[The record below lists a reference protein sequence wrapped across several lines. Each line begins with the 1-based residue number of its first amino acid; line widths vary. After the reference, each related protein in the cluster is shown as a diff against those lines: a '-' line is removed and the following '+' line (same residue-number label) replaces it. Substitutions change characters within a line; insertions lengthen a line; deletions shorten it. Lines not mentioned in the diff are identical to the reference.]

1 MTRLRGV
8 ARRGRSTYAAVGAWT
23 NDWSG
28 GGRGRSRHFAAVFC
42 LHPYGL
48 DPYGWSDVAALLL
61 LSLLGRLWTLLRPSP
76 LGFLWLGPPISSRER
91 SEGRSPSGSRW
102 LGPLWPVVIQTF
114 ASTGCTEH
122 SQHLWLMMI
131 FVFVARPLP
140 ENGCRVTY
148 RHVVLTTHVS
158 FSVLRNKGLSSSL

>member
-1 MTRLRGV
+1 MLPSALGPM
-8 ARRGRSTYAAVGAWT
+8 AGREEGE
-23 NDWSG
+23 
-28 GGRGRSRHFAAVFC
+28 GGRGT
-42 LHPYGL
+42 
-48 DPYGWSDVAALLL
+48 LL
-61 LSLLGRLWTLLRPSP
+61 LSP
-76 LGFLWLGPPISSRER
+76 LAPLWLGPVWLVGCRGTLAAVTAWTLVDPFATVAAGILVAWTPTGRER
-91 SEGRSPSGSRW
+91 REGRSPSGSRW

-122 SQHLWLMMI
+122 SQHVWLMMI

-158 FSVLRNKGLSSSL
+158 FSVLRNKGLSASLCF

>member
-1 MTRLRGV
+1 MLPSALGPM
-8 ARRGRSTYAAVGAWT
+8 AGREEGE
-23 NDWSG
+23 
-28 GGRGRSRHFAAVFC
+28 GGRGTLAAVT
-42 LHPYGL
+42 
-48 DPYGWSDVAALLL
+48 A
-61 LSLLGRLWTLLRPSP
+61 WTLVDPFGTVTAGILVA
-76 LGFLWLGPPISSRER
+76 WTPIAGRER
-91 SEGRSPSGSRW
+91 RREGRSPSGSRW

-148 RHVVLTTHVS
+148 RHVVLTTRVS